1 MRIMALVIVAA
12 LAACFVNP
20 VAAAQGR
27 VNYYRGNPDR
37 GPYPVSRFC
46 EDQGR
51 GVGVAVIKKSS
62 IANNG
67 RADRLEAAAER
78 PRHDG

>member
-1 MRIMALVIVAA
+1 MLYWWGHSWEENHMRITALVLVAA

-37 GPYPVSRFC
+37 G
-46 EDQGR
+46 
-51 GVGVAVIKKSS
+51 
-62 IANNG
+62 
-67 RADRLEAAAER
+67 
-78 PRHDG
+78 

>member
-1 MRIMALVIVAA
+1 MLYWWGHSWETIPEENDMRIMAFVLVAA
-12 LAACFVNP
+12 LAACFANP

-46 EDQGR
+46 ERSGSCWRSGHQKIQYR
-51 GVGVAVIKKSS
+51 K
-62 IANNG
+62 
-67 RADRLEAAAER
+67 
-78 PRHDG
+78 